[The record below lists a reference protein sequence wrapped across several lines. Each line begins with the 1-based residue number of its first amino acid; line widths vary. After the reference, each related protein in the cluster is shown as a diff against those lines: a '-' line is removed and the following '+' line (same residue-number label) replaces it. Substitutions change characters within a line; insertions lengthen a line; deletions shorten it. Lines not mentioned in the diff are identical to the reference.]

1 MYSPDIAPEIAH
13 ESEHAPRIAQAISY
27 LEERLQRADAALALS
42 DASAQSQAHDESL
55 EDVQTLLALA
65 IRLYVSNYHAG
76 REIPIFREG
85 NGVSAT
91 DVMIASTE
99 MLKAVNVQLFE
110 LGMFQ
115 TWSRH

>member
-1 MYSPDIAPEIAH
+1 MYSPDNSAPQIAG
-13 ESEHAPRIAQAISY
+13 AITY
-27 LEERLQRADAALALS
+27 LQERLHRADAALALNDRNDN
-42 DASAQSQAHDESL
+42 DASSEEESL
-55 EDVQTLLALA
+55 EDVQQLLALA

-76 REIPIFREG
+76 REVPIFKEG

-115 TWSRH
+115 TWSKH